1 MAADTRLPSASSPDD
16 GREARAASG
25 GDDALATRLATVRGS
40 IADAARVAGR
50 SVDELTL
57 VVVTKYHPASLVR
70 DLAALGVTDV
80 GENRHQEAQA
90 KAAELADLGLTWHF
104 VGQLQSKKARQVRRY
119 ADVVHSLDRD
129 SVVDAFAPTE
139 AEPDPRVVEGFVQ
152 VNLTDDPGRGGVQP
166 DAVEAMVERVLATGT
181 VRLRGVMAV
190 APLEGS
196 PRAAFARLRTISE
209 RVASLAP
216 GATDISAG
224 MSGDHAEAIAEGAT
238 HLRIGTAITGNR
250 PVAP

>member
-16 GREARAASG
+16 GPEARLAS
-25 GDDALATRLATVRGS
+25 VRSG
-40 IADAARVAGR
+40 IADAARAAGR

-70 DLAALGVTDV
+70 ELAALGVTDV

-90 KAAELADLGLTWHF
+90 KAAELADLDLTWHF

-119 ADVVHSLDRD
+119 ADVVQSLDRD

-139 AEPDPRVVEGFVQ
+139 AEPDPRVIDGFVQ

-166 DAVEAMVERVLATGT
+166 DDVEAMVTRVLDTGT
-181 VRLRGVMAV
+181 IRLRGVMAV
-190 APLEGS
+190 APLGEE
-196 PRAAFARLRTISE
+196 PRRAFARLRTISE
-209 RVASLAP
+209 RVVSLAP
-216 GATDISAG
+216 DATDVSAG
-224 MSGDHAEAIAEGAT
+224 MSGDYADAIAEGAT

-250 PVAP
+250 PTAP

>member
-16 GREARAASG
+16 GPEARLAS
-25 GDDALATRLATVRGS
+25 VRSG
-40 IADAARVAGR
+40 IADAARAAGR

-70 DLAALGVTDV
+70 ELAALGVTDV

-90 KAAELADLGLTWHF
+90 KAAELADLDLTWHF

-119 ADVVHSLDRD
+119 ADVVQSLDRD

-139 AEPDPRVVEGFVQ
+139 AEPDPRVIDGFVQ

-166 DAVEAMVERVLATGT
+166 DDVEAMVTRVLDTGT
-181 VRLRGVMAV
+181 IRLRGVMAV
-190 APLEGS
+190 APLDEE
-196 PRAAFARLRTISE
+196 PRRAFARLRTISE
-209 RVASLAP
+209 RVVSLAP
-216 GATDISAG
+216 DATDVSAG
-224 MSGDHAEAIAEGAT
+224 MSGDYADAIAEGAT

-250 PVAP
+250 PTAP

>member
-1 MAADTRLPSASSPDD
+1 MVADTRLPSASSPED
-16 GREARAASG
+16 GPEARLAS
-25 GDDALATRLATVRGS
+25 VRSG
-40 IADAARVAGR
+40 IADAARAAGR

-70 DLAALGVTDV
+70 ELAALGVTDV

-90 KAAELADLGLTWHF
+90 KAAELADLDLTWHF

-119 ADVVHSLDRD
+119 ADVVQSLDRD

-139 AEPDPRVVEGFVQ
+139 AEPDPRVIDGFVQ

-166 DAVEAMVERVLATGT
+166 DDVEAMVTRVLDTGT
-181 VRLRGVMAV
+181 IRLRGVMAV
-190 APLEGS
+190 APLDEE
-196 PRAAFARLRTISE
+196 PRRAFARLRTISE
-209 RVASLAP
+209 RVVSLAP
-216 GATDISAG
+216 DATDVSAG
-224 MSGDHAEAIAEGAT
+224 MSGDYADAIAEGAT

-250 PVAP
+250 PTAP